1 MKKATF
7 ILLIVILLGASL
19 FVGSGVYNIAA
30 TDKHWAITTE
40 LIEILKERSI
50 EVRAE
55 DIVVPD
61 DLEDPARIASGAA
74 TYEEMCSVCHLAPGA
89 KVTELHQGLYPQPP
103 VLYKDFDEVPDNK
116 DNFWVIKNG
125 IKLTGMPAW
134 GASHS
139 DDEIWALLAFI
150 NQLSEMSAEEY
161 RDLTATAENNK
172 GH

>member
-7 ILLIVILLGASL
+7 ILFIVALLGGSL
-19 FVGSGVYNIAA
+19 FLGSGVYNIAA
-30 TDKHWAITTE
+30 TEKHWAITTK

-61 DLEDPARIASGAA
+61 DLEDPARITSGAA
-74 TYEEMCSVCHLAPGA
+74 SYEEMCSVCHLAPGA
-89 KVTELHQGLYPQPP
+89 KVTGLHEGLYPQPP
-103 VLYKDFDEVPDNK
+103 VFYKNLHGDHDDK

-161 RDLTATAENNK
+161 RDITATAEINT